1 MSNVTFIDISDLN
14 EIEGQLAYT
23 QNQLEMALIEIER
36 LSERIREYEKNDK
49 AKQGS
54 E

>member
-1 MSNVTFIDISDLN
+1 MSDMTIMEAKELQ
-14 EIEGQLAYT
+14 ELQGQIAFY
-23 QNQLEMALIEIER
+23 QNQFEMALKEIER
-36 LSERIREYEKNDK
+36 LNERIREYEKNDK